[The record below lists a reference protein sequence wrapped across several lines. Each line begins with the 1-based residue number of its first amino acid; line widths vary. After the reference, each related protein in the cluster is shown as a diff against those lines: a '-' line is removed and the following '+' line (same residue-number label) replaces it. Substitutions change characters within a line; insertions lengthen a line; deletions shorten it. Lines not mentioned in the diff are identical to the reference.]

1 MSFVFVIEQFYTHLE
16 MNFFTLKNKKSEE
29 WIQKDLK
36 NKISKP
42 GKKTVFVP
50 SLKELF
56 FSHSTKSC

>member
-1 MSFVFVIEQFYTHLE
+1 MQQFYTHLK

-36 NKISKP
+36 NKISKS
-42 GKKTVFVP
+42 GKKAVFVP

-56 FSHSTKSC
+56 FDHSAKSC

>member
-1 MSFVFVIEQFYTHLE
+1 
-16 MNFFTLKNKKSEE
+16 MNFFTLKHKKSEE

-36 NKISKP
+36 NKISKS

-56 FSHSTKSC
+56 FSHSDRTVS